1 MSRRLPVTLPEKV
14 SPLADPA
21 LGAKQICPN
30 CQAKFYDLT
39 KRPAHC
45 PKCAHEFDPEE
56 AVKYRRIRARSA
68 PADYET
74 EEEAEDK
81 VKAKE
86 PAEDE
91 DEEEAVVTPEIDQA
105 PDDEVL
111 IPDEDGEVAEP
122 TVEAPPVTEIDID
135 EDVEVEE
142 EDDGVPFLDG
152 DDEDDDAFE
161 EEIEGLPEKEE
172 DR

>member
-1 MSRRLPVTLPEKV
+1 M
-14 SPLADPA
+14 ADPA

-30 CQAKFYDLT
+30 CQAKFYDLG

-45 PKCAHEFDPEE
+45 PKCANEFDPEE
-56 AVKYRRIRARSA
+56 AVKFRRIRARTA
-68 PADYET
+68 PAEYEA

-81 VKAKE
+81 AKAKE

-91 DEEEAVVTPEIDQA
+91 EEDEVVVAPEIDQA

-111 IPDEDGEVAEP
+111 IPNEDGEVEP
-122 TVEAPPVTEIDID
+122 AVVEAPPVTEIDID
-135 EDVEVEE
+135 EDVEVDE

>member
-1 MSRRLPVTLPEKV
+1 M
-14 SPLADPA
+14 ADPA

-30 CQAKFYDLT
+30 CQAKFYDLG

-45 PKCAHEFDPEE
+45 PKCANEFDPEE
-56 AVKYRRIRARSA
+56 AVKFRRIRARAA

-86 PAEDE
+86 AAGDE
-91 DEEEAVVTPEIDQA
+91 DEEEVVVAPEIDQA
-105 PDDEVL
+105 PDDDAVL
-111 IPDEDGEVAEP
+111 IPDEDGEVEPAVAETP
-122 TVEAPPVTEIDID
+122 AVTEIDID
-135 EDVEVEE
+135 EDIEVEE

-152 DDEDDDAFE
+152 DDEDDAFE